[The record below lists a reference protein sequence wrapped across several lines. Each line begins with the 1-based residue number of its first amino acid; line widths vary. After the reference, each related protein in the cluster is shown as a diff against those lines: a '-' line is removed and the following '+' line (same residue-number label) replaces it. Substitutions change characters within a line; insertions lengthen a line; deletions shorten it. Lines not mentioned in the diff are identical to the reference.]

1 MKRKLS
7 DEEISEMMEKLL
19 SSIVIVYSKE
29 EAQQEILR
37 WAKRGIMQI
46 NGVNIEEKENK
57 LYVAYKRTR
66 LFVLSIEEKQI
77 EILD

>member
-57 LYVAYKRTR
+57 LYVAYKGSR
-66 LFVLSIEEKQI
+66 LFVLSIKEEQF
-77 EILD
+77 